1 MYFGCIP
8 CEHVVCVAGVW
19 CYSTCNR
26 SFTSGGPLEI
36 GVCVYWFCI
45 VWMCWVAVSWYRW
58 WVFQYWSTVDRSMC
72 ALALSHLNMWC
83 VAVAWCH
90 STCGRSFTSGGSLNR
105 STCMLAQYHVN
116 VGCCVA
122 GVWCHSTCGRSSSS
136 CSRGCRVPRP
146 PSTSKV
152 SVLSCLVCS
161 WSDLQCWLVDH
172 FHVGLW
178 LFPGCQ
184 SCRLVLQCWL
194 VEIFHVAF
202 PWIQSCTVLWYC
214 FVLSQC
220 CDICS
225 LVSQCFDSVG
235 SVVSVVTL
243 LVPCHHSALTLLVP
257 CCQCCYTVG
266 SLLSQHCDIVGSLL
280 P

>member
-1 MYFGCIP
+1 MLQYMQQVFHQWWSTGDRCMCILVLYRVNVLGC
-8 CEHVVCVAGVW
+8 
-19 CYSTCNR
+19 
-26 SFTSGGPLEI
+26 SGL
-36 GVCVYWFCI
+36 
-45 VWMCWVAVSWYRW
+45 VSWYRW

-83 VAVAWCH
+83 VAVGWCH

-146 PSTSKV
+146 PSTSKA

-184 SCRLVLQCWL
+184 SCRLVL
-194 VEIFHVAF
+194 AM
-202 PWIQSCTVLWYC
+202 
-214 FVLSQC
+214 
-220 CDICS
+220 
-225 LVSQCFDSVG
+225 
-235 SVVSVVTL
+235 
-243 LVPCHHSALTLLVP
+243 LT
-257 CCQCCYTVG
+257 
-266 SLLSQHCDIVGSLL
+266 S
-280 P
+280 